1 MATGFLPNR
10 SAAIPQTVE
19 VKHLPSIN
27 EAPEKKNVH
36 IHQKFRTPH
45 VYTSSSADCGLTH
58 KSGIEPDVF
67 CSFCNV
73 QVSYLLASNTLLL
86 AIH

>member
-27 EAPEKKNVH
+27 EAPENIHKK
-36 IHQKFRTPH
+36 
-45 VYTSSSADCGLTH
+45 SSKHHL
-58 KSGIEPDVF
+58 
-67 CSFCNV
+67 
-73 QVSYLLASNTLLL
+73 Y
-86 AIH
+86 